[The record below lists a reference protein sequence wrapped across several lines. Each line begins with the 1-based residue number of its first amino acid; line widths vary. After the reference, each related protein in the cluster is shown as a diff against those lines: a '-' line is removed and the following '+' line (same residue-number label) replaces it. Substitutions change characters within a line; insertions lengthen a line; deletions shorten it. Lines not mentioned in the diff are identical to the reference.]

1 LKVGHTGIYEAA
13 VEAVTATDKAV
24 GTIFDAAHKHGYVLL
39 ITADHGN
46 AEQMKDPK
54 TGNPH
59 TAHTTNLV
67 PFLMAGFGEAKGLK
81 FKEDKE
87 KGENSKAD
95 EEDLPALC
103 DVAPTVLDL
112 LVCLRFLGMLS
123 DHLMRMC
130 QGLPIPEE
138 MTGRSL
144 LAHE

>member
-1 LKVGHTGIYEAA
+1 
-13 VEAVTATDKAV
+13 VTATDKAV
-24 GTIFDAAHKHGYVLL
+24 GTIYDAAHKHGYVLL

-59 TAHTTNLV
+59 TAHTTNVV
-67 PFLMAGFGEAKGLK
+67 PFYMVGVGESKGLK
-81 FKEDKE
+81 FKEADVEEKKE
-87 KGENSKAD
+87 AGTVNESEEE
-95 EEDLPALC
+95 EEDPPALC
-103 DVAPTVLDL
+103 DVAPTILDIMVRIRL
-112 LVCLRFLGMLS
+112 ATELFFTTKIS
-123 DHLMRMC
+123 II